1 MLRKF
6 AALCSVALLASA
18 SAAHASTITYDA
30 FTNPVV
36 IPLGGQGFGNT
47 FTVLT
52 VQDSKSPESGCIAPN
67 GSGGAVAGVC
77 GGEKTLNGAGTTVT
91 GGNESNPI
99 GPPKQRAPSLGDL
112 GITSANQVGII
123 WNGGTPGSNLLD
135 MTDLSL
141 KLYSGTTLL
150 LDFSDAFTQL
160 NPYPGQGNS
169 GYLFTLTAAN
179 QALFN
184 AAITGGGTYYLA
196 LDAAFDFGDSGGSAE
211 SFQLANIAPPTPP
224 SATPEPS
231 SLMLLGTGIV
241 GAAGLIRRRIAA

>member
-1 MLRKF
+1 MFKKIASL
-6 AALCSVALLASA
+6 AIVGLLASTGA
-18 SAAHASTITYDA
+18 QAATITYNA
-30 FTNPVV
+30 FNDPVI

-52 VQDSKSPESGCIAPN
+52 VQDSKSPESGCIAPD

-77 GGEKTLNGAGTTVT
+77 GGEKTLNGAGATVA

-99 GPPKQRAPSLGDL
+99 GPPKQRAPSFTDL
-112 GITSANQVGII
+112 GGITDGSQVGVI

-141 KLYSGTTLL
+141 KLYNGTTLL

-169 GYLFTLTAAN
+169 GYLFTLTGAN
-179 QALFN
+179 VTAFN
-184 AAITGGGTYYLA
+184 AAIAGAGTYYLA

-211 SFQLANIAPPTPP
+211 SFQIAKITGTIPPP
-224 SATPEPS
+224 ATPEPS
-231 SLMLLGTGIV
+231 SLILLGTGII
-241 GAAGLIRRRIAA
+241 GAAGAMRRRFV